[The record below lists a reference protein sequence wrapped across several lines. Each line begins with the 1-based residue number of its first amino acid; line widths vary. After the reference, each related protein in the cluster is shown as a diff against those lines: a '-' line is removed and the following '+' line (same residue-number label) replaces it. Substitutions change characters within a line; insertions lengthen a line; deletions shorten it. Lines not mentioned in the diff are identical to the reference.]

1 MDTRG
6 RRNRERLYE
15 QEQVNVRYRLD
26 SNAALQPDVSP
37 SYPRPDKREQPRVKP
52 DLRVVPGGREKRR
65 GFKRFLGATLT
76 LGFAAAA
83 CLLLMG
89 NAAIYENNR
98 NIQAMGKQIQN
109 SIVAVNSAKK
119 ELAETADL
127 ERYLALAE
135 ELGMQYPDASQ
146 IIKLELEPAQAEYEE
161 LTEIQK
167 NGGFFDGLLDWLNS
181 LERRN

>member
-1 MDTRG
+1 M
-6 RRNRERLYE
+6 
-15 QEQVNVRYRLD
+15 
-26 SNAALQPDVSP
+26 
-37 SYPRPDKREQPRVKP
+37 
-52 DLRVVPGGREKRR
+52 PGGREKRR
-65 GFKRFLGATLT
+65 GFKRFLGVTLT

-127 ERYLALAE
+127 ELSLIHIWGRGYNHCVYLYRLGQRDMPCGRKACNYRYCS
-135 ELGMQYPDASQ
+135 GQ
-146 IIKLELEPAQAEYEE
+146 
-161 LTEIQK
+161 
-167 NGGFFDGLLDWLNS
+167 LLYGARTARGRDQQQD
-181 LERRN
+181 